1 MYPAGGVA
9 TFRTPKGTKDVVL
22 GGGRLVV
29 PPGVG
34 LHMPITAVHHS
45 KDLWEEPEVFKPERF
60 FEVCVPLWLKSASL
74 TVTTDQLFL
83 AILAL
88 VDLASEK
95 LCYFCLLLCCC
106 TECVCEE
113 KGSS

>member
-1 MYPAGGVA
+1 MSTFKIQLYFAHLQESMRMYPAGGVA

-45 KDLWEEPEVFKPERF
+45 KDLWEDPEDFKPERF
-60 FEVCVPLWLKSASL
+60 FEVRTL
-74 TVTTDQLFL
+74 
-83 AILAL
+83 
-88 VDLASEK
+88 
-95 LCYFCLLLCCC
+95 
-106 TECVCEE
+106 
-113 KGSS
+113 

>member
-45 KDLWEEPEVFKPERF
+45 KDLWEDPEDFKPERF
-60 FEVCVPLWLKSASL
+60 FEVRTL
-74 TVTTDQLFL
+74 
-83 AILAL
+83 
-88 VDLASEK
+88 
-95 LCYFCLLLCCC
+95 
-106 TECVCEE
+106 ECSFNSRTPGGAEIFQRSFY
-113 KGSS
+113 GTS

>member
-45 KDLWEEPEVFKPERF
+45 KDLWEDPQDFKPERF
-60 FEVCVPLWLKSASL
+60 FEVRTLWCS
-74 TVTTDQLFL
+74 F
-83 AILAL
+83 
-88 VDLASEK
+88 
-95 LCYFCLLLCCC
+95 YFPHPRRCGNFQSNFYW
-106 TECVCEE
+106 T
-113 KGSS
+113 S

>member
-45 KDLWEEPEVFKPERF
+45 KDLWEEPEEFKPERF
-60 FEVCVPLWLKSASL
+60 FEV
-74 TVTTDQLFL
+74 
-83 AILAL
+83 
-88 VDLASEK
+88 
-95 LCYFCLLLCCC
+95 
-106 TECVCEE
+106 
-113 KGSS
+113 